1 MATATQQL
9 TELAGQWRDARR
21 LYILYGALQQK
32 FDLGVPPCPELESPI
47 NRAETEAV
55 DRVWAWFA
63 QMDERVHVHQLR
75 QLLQSTRLGTE
86 ENLRAIITRHL
97 DKENKVDA
105 DRDKVD
111 FLLVQ
116 YLGSCA
122 PPGFYD
128 KEVSFEDCAMAL
140 EPLLGE
146 VGIHTPKWLEPLDEC
161 LKEIE
166 QCQSIRELLGKGIL
180 DETRLLKVSSGE
192 MYFGPTALVAI
203 TRFNFLARRGFV
215 RMIAADLHAIRSTL
229 RDLEVNGVSTIDC
242 SKAGLSAS
250 ETIPHLRDI
259 CHEWKKAFH
268 AAYAAGQS
276 FKQLVDVRTIVEGR
290 LNQALAEKLQR
301 EEHEKAQAEAE
312 TRARLEAEERARMEA
327 AEAARLDAEEKA
339 TLEAETQA
347 KLQAEEHA
355 KAEKEERARK
365 EGEKQAK
372 IQAEQQAQ
380 RETEERARLEA
391 EERARLEAEEKALHE
406 AEEAARQKAEREWL
420 DAEAKAKREKEES
433 EHLDAYERAI
443 REAEEKEKRDA
454 EGRVRLAR
462 ETEERAKQEAE
473 EKTRR
478 EEEERQR
485 KEKEEYEK
493 EFARLEAEENARKD
507 AEEKVARGAEEQARK
522 AAEAA
527 LPKTQEELELEAY
540 EAAVKAAEGQKG
552 SPAPVI
558 SVGGGAA
565 AAPAF
570 ENSSEV
576 DKYRVQVEEQIKSLA
591 PRDGAVATIALG
603 PLKLLLSSWEVSA
616 YASGKDVTAEILQR
630 AVACRAVLLVAV
642 DQRKYSGNS
651 EPLRAALWQ
660 VQVEAEKVQ
669 ARVAIAKDSKDI
681 DAACNLAASS
691 KRLMSLVD
699 EAEKLK

>member
-1 MATATQQL
+1 MGTATQQL

-21 LYILYGALQQK
+21 LYILYSPLQQK

-47 NRAETEAV
+47 NRAEPESME
-55 DRVWAWFA
+55 RVWAWFA

-128 KEVSFEDCAMAL
+128 KEVTFEDCAMAL
-140 EPLLGE
+140 EPVLGE

-166 QCQSIRELLGKGIL
+166 QCQSIRELLSKGIL

-215 RMIAADLHAIRSTL
+215 RMIAADLHAIRSSL
-229 RDLEVNGVSTIDC
+229 RDLEVNGVTTIDC
-242 SKAGLSAS
+242 SKAGLSNQ
-250 ETIPHLRDI
+250 ETVNHLRDI

-290 LNQALAEKLQR
+290 LNQALAEKMQR
-301 EEHEKAQAEAE
+301 EEQEK
-312 TRARLEAEERARMEA
+312 
-327 AEAARLDAEEKA
+327 
-339 TLEAETQA
+339 
-347 KLQAEEHA
+347 A
-355 KAEKEERARK
+355 KAEA
-365 EGEKQAK
+365 
-372 IQAEQQAQ
+372 
-380 RETEERARLEA
+380 EERARLEA
-391 EERARLEAEEKALHE
+391 EERAQREAEEASRREAEEQARREAQAQAQREAEERIRQEAEEKARKE
-406 AEEAARQKAEREWL
+406 AEEAARQSAEREWL
-420 DAEAKAKREKEES
+420 EAEGKAKREKEEV
-433 EHLDAYERAI
+433 EQLDAYERAI

-454 EGRVRLAR
+454 EEKARLAR
-462 ETEERAKQEAE
+462 EAEERAKREAE
-473 EKTRR
+473 EKARL
-478 EEEERQR
+478 EEEERKR
-485 KEKEEYEK
+485 KEKEEYER
-493 EFARLEAEENARKD
+493 EFARLEAEENARNE
-507 AEEKVARGAEEQARK
+507 AEARAAKETEERARQH
-522 AAEAA
+522 AEAA
-527 LPKTQEELELEAY
+527 RPKTQEDLELEAY
-540 EAAVKAAEGQKG
+540 EAAVRAAEGTTG
-552 SPAPVI
+552 APAPV
-558 SVGGGAA
+558 VGTGGGAA
-565 AAPAF
+565 AAPAVAT
-570 ENSSEV
+570 SSEV
-576 DKYRVQVEEQIKSLA
+576 DMYRSQVEEQIKALA

-616 YASGKDVTAEILQR
+616 YATGKDITAELLQR
-630 AVACRAVLLVAV
+630 AVAARAVLLVGI
-642 DQRKYSGNS
+642 DQHKYSGNS
-651 EPLRAALWQ
+651 EQVRAALWQ
-660 VQVEAEKVQ
+660 AQVEAEKIQ
-669 ARVAIAKDSKDI
+669 AQVAVAKGANNI
-681 DAACNLAASS
+681 DAACNLAATS
-691 KRLMSLVD
+691 KRLMSLVE
-699 EAEKLK
+699 EAEKLGRPAEFS

>member
-1 MATATQQL
+1 MGTATQQL

-21 LYILYGALQQK
+21 LYILYSPLQQK

-47 NRAETEAV
+47 NRAEPESME
-55 DRVWAWFA
+55 RVWAWFA

-128 KEVSFEDCAMAL
+128 KEVTFEDCAMAL
-140 EPLLGE
+140 EPVLGE

-166 QCQSIRELLGKGIL
+166 QCQSIRELLSKGIL

-215 RMIAADLHAIRSTL
+215 RMIAADLHAIRSSL
-229 RDLEVNGVSTIDC
+229 RDLEVNGVTTIDC
-242 SKAGLSAS
+242 SKAGLSNQ
-250 ETIPHLRDI
+250 ETVNHLRDI

-290 LNQALAEKLQR
+290 LNQALAEKMQR
-301 EEHEKAQAEAE
+301 EEQEK
-312 TRARLEAEERARMEA
+312 
-327 AEAARLDAEEKA
+327 
-339 TLEAETQA
+339 
-347 KLQAEEHA
+347 A
-355 KAEKEERARK
+355 KAEA
-365 EGEKQAK
+365 
-372 IQAEQQAQ
+372 
-380 RETEERARLEA
+380 EERARLEA
-391 EERARLEAEEKALHE
+391 EERAQREAEEASRREAEEQARREAQAQAQREAEERIRQEAEEKARKE
-406 AEEAARQKAEREWL
+406 AEEAARQSAEREWL
-420 DAEAKAKREKEES
+420 EAEGKAKREKEEV
-433 EHLDAYERAI
+433 EQLDAYERAI

-454 EGRVRLAR
+454 EEKARLAR
-462 ETEERAKQEAE
+462 EAEERAKREAE
-473 EKTRR
+473 EKARL
-478 EEEERQR
+478 EEEERKR
-485 KEKEEYEK
+485 KEKEEYER
-493 EFARLEAEENARKD
+493 EFARLEAEENARNE
-507 AEEKVARGAEEQARK
+507 AEARAAKETEESARQH
-522 AAEAA
+522 AEAA
-527 LPKTQEELELEAY
+527 RPKTQEDLELEAY
-540 EAAVKAAEGQKG
+540 EAAVRAAEGTTG
-552 SPAPVI
+552 APAPV
-558 SVGGGAA
+558 VGTGGGAA
-565 AAPAF
+565 AAPAVAT
-570 ENSSEV
+570 SSEV
-576 DKYRVQVEEQIKSLA
+576 DMYRSQVEEQIKALA

-616 YASGKDVTAEILQR
+616 YATGKDITAELLQR
-630 AVACRAVLLVAV
+630 AVAARAVLLVGI
-642 DQRKYSGNS
+642 DQHKYSGNS
-651 EPLRAALWQ
+651 EQVRAALWQ
-660 VQVEAEKVQ
+660 AQVEAEKIQ
-669 ARVAIAKDSKDI
+669 AQVAVAKGANNI
-681 DAACNLAASS
+681 DAACNLAATS
-691 KRLMSLVD
+691 KRLMSLVE
-699 EAEKLK
+699 EAEKLGRPAEFS

>member
-1 MATATQQL
+1 MGTATQQL

-21 LYILYGALQQK
+21 LYLLYGALQQK
-32 FDLGVPPCPELESPI
+32 CDLGVPPCPELESPI
-47 NRAETEAV
+47 NRAETEAL

-75 QLLQSTRLGTE
+75 QLLQTTRLGTE

-128 KEVSFEDCAMAL
+128 KEVTFEDCAMAL
-140 EPLLGE
+140 EPVLGE

-215 RMIAADLHAIRSTL
+215 RMIAADLHAIRSSL
-229 RDLEVNGVSTIDC
+229 RELEVNGITTVDC
-242 SKAGLSAS
+242 SRAGLSNQ
-250 ETIPHLRDI
+250 ETVNHLRDI

-276 FKQLVDVRTIVEGR
+276 FKQLVDVRTIVEER
-290 LNQALAEKLQR
+290 LSQALAEKLQR
-301 EEHEKAQAEAE
+301 EGEEKARAEAE
-312 TRARLEAEERARMEA
+312 QRARLEAEERVRQEA
-327 AEAARLDAEEKA
+327 EEAARRDVEEKA
-339 TLEAETQA
+339 RIEAEAQA
-347 KLQAEEHA
+347 KREEQARIE
-355 KAEKEERARK
+355 
-365 EGEKQAK
+365 
-372 IQAEQQAQ
+372 AEQQAQ
-380 RETEERARLEA
+380 REAEERSRLEAQERARQ
-391 EERARLEAEEKALHE
+391 EAEEKARRE
-406 AEEAARQKAEREWL
+406 AELVVLRKAEEERL
-420 DAEAKAKREKEES
+420 QAEAKAKREKEEG

-443 REAEEKEKRDA
+443 REAEEKEKH
-454 EGRVRLAR
+454 
-462 ETEERAKQEAE
+462 EAE
-473 EKTRR
+473 EKVRLAHDAEEQAKR
-478 EEEERQR
+478 EAEEKARLEEEQRKR
-485 KEKEEYEK
+485 KEKEEYER
-493 EFARLEAEENARKD
+493 EFARLEAEENARKEAEAKSARE
-507 AEEKVARGAEEQARK
+507 AEEREKSK
-522 AAEAA
+522 ADATR
-527 LPKTQEELELEAY
+527 PKTQEELELEAY
-540 EAAVKAAEGQKG
+540 EAAVRAAEGLTG
-552 SPAPVI
+552 SSAPAV
-558 SVGGGAA
+558 SAGGGAA
-565 AAPAF
+565 AAPALATS
-570 ENSSEV
+570 NEV
-576 DKYRVQVEEQIKSLA
+576 DMYRAQVEEQIRSLG

-616 YASGKDVTAEILQR
+616 YANGKDLTAEILQR
-630 AVACRAVLLVAV
+630 AVAARAVLLVGI

-651 EPLRAALWQ
+651 EPVRAALWQ
-660 VQVEAEKVQ
+660 AQVEAEKIQ
-669 ARVAIAKDSKDI
+669 AQVVVAKGANDI
-681 DAACNLAASS
+681 DAACNLAATS
-691 KRLMSLVD
+691 KRLMSLMD

>member
-21 LYILYGALQQK
+21 LYLLYGALQQK

-47 NRAETEAV
+47 NRAEPEALV
-55 DRVWAWFA
+55 RVWAWFA

-75 QLLQSTRLGTE
+75 QLLQTTRLGTE

-128 KEVSFEDCAMAL
+128 KEVTFEDCAMAL
-140 EPLLGE
+140 EPVLGE

-229 RDLEVNGVSTIDC
+229 RDLEVNGIATIDC
-242 SKAGLSAS
+242 SKAGLSNQ
-250 ETIPHLRDI
+250 ETLNHLRDI

-276 FKQLVDVRTIVEGR
+276 FKQLVDVRTIVEDR
-290 LNQALAEKLQR
+290 LNQAIAEKLQR
-301 EEHEKAQAEAE
+301 EEQEKARAEAE
-312 TRARLEAEERARMEA
+312 LRARLEAEERAR
-327 AEAARLDAEEKA
+327 
-339 TLEAETQA
+339 Q
-347 KLQAEEHA
+347 
-355 KAEKEERARK
+355 
-365 EGEKQAK
+365 
-372 IQAEQQAQ
+372 
-380 RETEERARLEA
+380 EA
-391 EERARLEAEEKALHE
+391 EETARREAEEKARLGAEAEAKREAEQRARQKAEEKTRKE
-406 AEEAARQKAEREWL
+406 AEEAARQQAEREWL
-420 DAEAKAKREKEES
+420 EAEAKAKREKEEAEAKAKRTKEEA
-433 EHLDAYERAI
+433 EHLDEYERAI

-454 EGRVRLAR
+454 EKKARLAH
-462 ETEERAKQEAE
+462 EAEEQVKREAE
-473 EKTRR
+473 EKARL
-478 EEEERQR
+478 EEEERKR

-493 EFARLEAEENARKD
+493 EFARLEAEENARKEVELK
-507 AEEKVARGAEEQARK
+507 AAKEVEERARK
-522 AAEAA
+522 AAEASR
-527 LPKTQEELELEAY
+527 PKTAEELELEAY
-540 EAAVKAAEGQKG
+540 EAAIKAAE
-552 SPAPVI
+552 P
-558 SVGGGAA
+558 
-565 AAPAF
+565 
-570 ENSSEV
+570 
-576 DKYRVQVEEQIKSLA
+576 LA
-591 PRDGAVATIALG
+591 H
-603 PLKLLLSSWEVSA
+603 PLL
-616 YASGKDVTAEILQR
+616 
-630 AVACRAVLLVAV
+630 
-642 DQRKYSGNS
+642 
-651 EPLRAALWQ
+651 
-660 VQVEAEKVQ
+660 
-669 ARVAIAKDSKDI
+669 
-681 DAACNLAASS
+681 
-691 KRLMSLVD
+691 
-699 EAEKLK
+699 

>member
-1 MATATQQL
+1 MGTATQQL

-21 LYILYGALQQK
+21 LYLLYGALQQK

-75 QLLQSTRLGTE
+75 QLLQTTRLGTE

-128 KEVSFEDCAMAL
+128 KEVTFEDCAMAL
-140 EPLLGE
+140 EPVLGE
-146 VGIHTPKWLEPLDEC
+146 VGIHTPKWLEPLDQC
-161 LKEIE
+161 LKEIG
-166 QCQSIRELLGKGIL
+166 QCQSIRELLSKGIL

-215 RMIAADLHAIRSTL
+215 RMIAADLHAIRSSL
-229 RDLEVNGVSTIDC
+229 RDLEVNGITTVDC
-242 SKAGLSAS
+242 SKAGLSNQ
-250 ETIPHLRDI
+250 ETVNHLRDI

-276 FKQLVDVRTIVEGR
+276 FKQLVDVRTIVEAR
-290 LNQALAEKLQR
+290 LVQALAEKLQR
-301 EEHEKAQAEAE
+301 EEQEKARAEAE
-312 TRARLEAEERARMEA
+312 QRARLEVEERVRQEAEEAARRGAEEKARLEAEAQAKREEQARIEAEQRAQREAEERARMEA
-327 AEAARLDAEEKA
+327 
-339 TLEAETQA
+339 
-347 KLQAEEHA
+347 
-355 KAEKEERARK
+355 EERARQ
-365 EGEKQAK
+365 EAAEKARREAELLALRK
-372 IQAEQQAQ
+372 AEEERLQAE
-380 RETEERARLEA
+380 T
-391 EERARLEAEEKALHE
+391 
-406 AEEAARQKAEREWL
+406 
-420 DAEAKAKREKEES
+420 KAKQEKEEA

-443 REAEEKEKRDA
+443 RETEEKEKRDA
-454 EGRVRLAR
+454 EEKVRLAR
-462 ETEERAKQEAE
+462 DAE
-473 EKTRR
+473 EQAKREAKEKAR
-478 EEEERQR
+478 LEEEERKR
-485 KEKEEYEK
+485 KEKEEYER
-493 EFARLEAEENARKD
+493 EFARLEAEENARK
-507 AEEKVARGAEEQARK
+507 E
-522 AAEAA
+522 AEAKA
-527 LPKTQEELELEAY
+527 GREAEGRAKREADAARPKTQEELELEAY
-540 EAAVKAAEGQKG
+540 EAAVRAAEGLTG
-552 SPAPVI
+552 SPA
-558 SVGGGAA
+558 SVVSTGGGAA
-565 AAPAF
+565 AAAAKA
-570 ENSSEV
+570 SSNEV
-576 DKYRVQVEEQIKSLA
+576 DMYRAQVDEQIKSLA

-616 YASGKDVTAEILQR
+616 YANGKDLTAEILQR
-630 AVACRAVLLVAV
+630 AVAARAVLLVGI

-651 EPLRAALWQ
+651 EPVRAALWQ
-660 VQVEAEKVQ
+660 AQVEAEKIQ
-669 ARVAIAKDSKDI
+669 AQVAVAKGANDI
-681 DAACNLAASS
+681 DAACNLAATS